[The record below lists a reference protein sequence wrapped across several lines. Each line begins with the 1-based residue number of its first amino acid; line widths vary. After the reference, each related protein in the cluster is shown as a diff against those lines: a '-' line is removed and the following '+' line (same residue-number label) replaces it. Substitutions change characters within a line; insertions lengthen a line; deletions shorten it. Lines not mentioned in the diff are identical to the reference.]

1 MATIPAKVQTRLA
14 DNLKKFQPIVES
26 AKSRDVNESDTVVFL
41 TGILSEVLGF
51 DKYSEITTELAIKG
65 SYCDL
70 ALKVGDKIEMLIEV
84 KAVGI
89 ELKEQHVK
97 QAVDYAA
104 NKGLDWVILT
114 NGVNWKVYKIL
125 FTKPIQNI
133 LVADINFLNL
143 KHKNVDDLELLYL
156 ISREGVAKKL
166 LEDFYTQ
173 KQATNRFMIGNL
185 LSVESVVAS
194 IRKELK
200 TIYPDIKVTNE
211 EILTVL
217 NKEVIKRELLEGEEA
232 IETQKKIQKALKK
245 KEKAKIATITTTKL
259 DSNESSVITP
269 LEENSASV
277 VSEQN

>member
-1 MATIPAKVQTRLA
+1 MAIPAKVQSRLS

-26 AKSRDVNESDTVVFL
+26 AKARDVNESDTVVFL

-114 NGVNWKVYKIL
+114 NGVNWKIFKIL

-143 KHKNVDDLELLYL
+143 KHKSVDDLEMLYL
-156 ISREGVAKKL
+156 ISREGVSKRL
-166 LEDFYTQ
+166 LDDFYTQ

-185 LSVESVVAS
+185 LSVESVIVS

-200 TIYPDIKVTNE
+200 AIYPDIKVTNE
-211 EILTVL
+211 EIITVL
-217 NKEVIKRELLEGEEA
+217 NKEVIKRELLEGDEA
-232 IETQKKIQKALKK
+232 IEAQKKINKALKK
-245 KEKAKIATITTTKL
+245 KEKAKVVATTKS
-259 DSNESSVITP
+259 DVPVESVATVTIEESSAP
-269 LEENSASV
+269 A
-277 VSEQN
+277 VSE